1 MQHKKKRD
9 LETPDQNW
17 LVSYSDM
24 MTLLLYIFVI
34 LYAMCVSNQGK
45 VTQTIRS
52 FYTAFEDR
60 SIISI
65 FDSSSGTPVNGL
77 SIGNDYDSYNQINK
91 YIKENNLE
99 SKVAVKRGSN
109 GITLEIQDEIL
120 FDPGSAVIKPE
131 NIDILDKISD
141 MLKKLSNN
149 IIIEGHTD
157 NQPINT
163 GYYSSNWELSSD
175 RAIKVLRYFTDK
187 KGLIPERFQ
196 ATGYGQYK
204 PIADNNTP
212 EGRQKN
218 RRVDIIIVE
227 NNE

>member
-1 MQHKKKRD
+1 MQLKKKRD
-9 LETPDQNW
+9 LENPDENW

-34 LYAMCVSNQGK
+34 LYAMAVTNEGK

-60 SIISI
+60 NIISI
-65 FDSSSGTPVNGL
+65 FDSSSGEPVNGL

-91 YIKENNLE
+91 FIKENNLG
-99 SKVAVKRGSN
+99 SKVAVKRGSS
-109 GITLEIQDEIL
+109 GITLEIQNEIL

-131 NIDILDKISD
+131 NIEILSKISV

-149 IIIEGHTD
+149 VIIEGHTD
-157 NQPINT
+157 NIPINT

-175 RAIKVLRYFTDK
+175 RAVKVLRYFTDSC
-187 KGLIPERFQ
+187 GLIPERFQ

-218 RRVDIIIVE
+218 RRVDIIIE
-227 NNE
+227 GTKE